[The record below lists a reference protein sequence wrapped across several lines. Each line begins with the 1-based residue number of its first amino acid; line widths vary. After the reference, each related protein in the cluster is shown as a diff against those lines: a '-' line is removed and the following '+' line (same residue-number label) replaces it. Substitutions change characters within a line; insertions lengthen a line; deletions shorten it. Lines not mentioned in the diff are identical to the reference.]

1 MKAREN
7 APEQLPVGTAATSA
21 PATVHDNLVL
31 TAKYLP
37 IVAPFIAKSDPRYY
51 LAGIN
56 IRPLAAGG
64 VTIAGCNGHVL
75 GVFHDPAGV
84 CTTEVTL
91 AISIELLTA
100 CAGGINTDRTVEM
113 RAGRLTVLDKFGT
126 EIYIQAGNPVI
137 NPDKP
142 YPRFEKIIPAEK
154 DISAGLMGCINAMLL
169 TKLNTAA
176 AAARKALDMRKCF
189 RSHHGMTFFNSGAD
203 GDKKTIARLDFS
215 PNFLAV
221 VMPLRPESDISTP
234 LPVWLQAERG
244 AA

>member
-1 MKAREN
+1 MSASTKT
-7 APEQLPVGTAATSA
+7 PDQLPVSTATNNA
-21 PATVHDNLVL
+21 PAAEHDGLVL
-31 TAKYLP
+31 TAKFLP
-37 IVAPFIAKSDPRYY
+37 IVAPFIAKSDTRYY
-51 LAGIN
+51 LTGIN

-84 CTTEVTL
+84 CSTEVTL
-91 AISIELLTA
+91 AVSNELLTA
-100 CAGGINTDRTVEM
+100 CAGGISTDRTVEM
-113 RAGRLTVLDKFGT
+113 RAGRLTVLDKFGD

-137 NPDKP
+137 NPDMP
-142 YPRFEKIIPAEK
+142 YPRFEKVIPAEQ

-189 RSHHGMTFFNSGAD
+189 RSHHGMTFFNAGAE

-221 VMPLRPESDISTP
+221 VMPLRPEGDISMP
-234 LPVWLQAERG
+234 LPAWLQAERG

>member
-1 MKAREN
+1 MTSQPRT
-7 APEQLPVGTAATSA
+7 PDQLPVGTAATSA
-21 PATVHDNLVL
+21 PAAEHDSLVL

-37 IVAPFIAKSDPRYY
+37 IVAPFIAKSDTRYY
-51 LAGIN
+51 LTGIN
-56 IRPLAAGG
+56 VRPLAAGG
-64 VTIAGCNGHVL
+64 VIIAGCNGHVL

-84 CTTEVTL
+84 CATEVTL
-91 AISIELLTA
+91 AVSNELLTA

-113 RAGRLTVLDKFGT
+113 RVGRLTVLDKCRN

-137 NPDKP
+137 DPAKP
-142 YPRFEKIIPAEK
+142 YPRFETAIPAAK
-154 DISAGLMGCINAMLL
+154 DISPGLLGCVNAMLL

-176 AAARKALDMRKCF
+176 AAARRALDMPKCF
-189 RSHHGMTFFNSGAD
+189 RNHHGVTFFNAGAE

-221 VMPLRPESDISTP
+221 VMPLRPESNISTA
-234 LPVWLQAERG
+234 LPAWLQAERG

>member
-1 MKAREN
+1 MSASTKTAD
-7 APEQLPVGTAATSA
+7 QLPVGTAATSA
-21 PATVHDNLVL
+21 PGAEHDTLVL

-37 IVAPFIAKSDPRYY
+37 IVAPFIAKSDTRYY
-51 LAGIN
+51 LTGIN
-56 IRPLAAGG
+56 VRPLAAGG

-84 CTTEVTL
+84 CATEVTL
-91 AISIELLTA
+91 AVSNELLTA
-100 CAGGINTDRTVEM
+100 CAGGISTDRTVEM
-113 RAGRLTVLDKFGT
+113 RGGRLTVLDKFGD

-137 NPDKP
+137 NPDMP
-142 YPRFEKIIPAEK
+142 YPRFEKVIPAEK

-189 RSHHGMTFFNSGAD
+189 LSHHGMTFFNAGAE

-221 VMPLRPESDISTP
+221 VMPLRPEGDISMP
-234 LPVWLQAERG
+234 LPAWLQAERG

>member
-1 MKAREN
+1 MSASTKT
-7 APEQLPVGTAATSA
+7 PDQLPVGTAATSA
-21 PATVHDNLVL
+21 PAAEHDALVL

-37 IVAPFIAKSDPRYY
+37 IVAPFIAKSDTRYY
-51 LAGIN
+51 LTGIN

-64 VTIAGCNGHVL
+64 VIIAGCNGHVL

-84 CTTEVTL
+84 CATEVTL
-91 AISIELLTA
+91 AVSNELLAA

-113 RAGRLTVLDKFGT
+113 RAGRLTVLDKFGD

-137 NPDKP
+137 NPDMP
-142 YPRFEKIIPAEK
+142 YPRFEKVIPVEA
-154 DISAGLMGCINAMLL
+154 DISPGLMGCVNAMLL

-176 AAARKALDMRKCF
+176 AAARKALDMRGF
-189 RSHHGMTFFNSGAD
+189 RSHHGMTFFNAGAE

-221 VMPLRPESDISTP
+221 VMPMRPERNISMP
-234 LPVWLQAERG
+234 LPAWLQAERG